1 MIERLAKPLHAPVR
15 RALRQAWELDDADK
29 AERLLR
35 NLARRLD
42 QEAPAVAAS
51 ILEGLDEML
60 TVNRLRTGR
69 RAYRARAGSW
79 IPKLED
85 SVYLR
90 RRNRGALGALGRLE
104 EANGLRSE
112 WRQNY
117 QRDNKISGRGSS
129 TRSKEAK

>member
-1 MIERLAKPLHAPVR
+1 MR
-15 RALRQAWELDDADK
+15 RNAW
-29 AERLLR
+29 
-35 NLARRLD
+35 
-42 QEAPAVAAS
+42 PAVRQRNPAAHEIS
-51 ILEGLDEML
+51 CRTKVCYLFGALEVPGSETPRDRGQ
-60 TVNRLRTGR
+60 RLFFFFSTRHRTGR

-90 RRNRGALGALGRLE
+90 RRNHGALGALGRLE

-117 QRDNKISGRGSS
+117 QRDKKISGRGSS